1 MFINSDFSDLLRLLD
16 ANGVRYLVVGGYAVV
31 QYAEPR
37 YTRSG
42 QEQPMNA
49 KRWCYLL
56 TGLLVIAI
64 LGSVSRTAFAQAI
77 TTRQTPDGT
86 PVTGLI
92 QWQKDGVPVATA
104 LGNQRRPQI
113 VTDGAGGAIV
123 LWEDF
128 RPYWVPDM
136 PADLYAQRVS
146 ADGQPLWQ
154 PDGVPVAVPGNQ
166 FMPQLISDGAGGA
179 IATWLDDRT
188 GQWQIYAQR
197 ISAAG
202 ALLWGMDGIRL
213 TGGANELGSP
223 MITSDQAEGAI
234 ITWADYGDRQGVWPI
249 VRVQRLRADGALA
262 WGTGGSTVTYP
273 WRGQFAPQITSD
285 GNGGAIV
292 AWAGDC
298 GIWSGLCVQ
307 RLHGDGAL
315 VWGRSGLLLSVSNL
329 PGDPQIQLWPDGAG
343 GATVV
348 WVDIRHLNADIYAQ
362 RVTAQGSAAWPGGG
376 VPVIIADGDQGDP
389 LVIDDRQDG
398 VIVSWYDARTEET
411 KRGIYVQHLDT
422 NGRAIWNP
430 SGVPVTVWASS
441 NLSETAKSSAS
452 SSYYYDYF
460 YDMTGDGAGGAL
472 ITWWG
477 SMKVNNTT
485 RLGGIWL
492 QRVVAEGTKVW
503 GSLGVLVQPD
513 PDYKGVSAP
522 RLLNDRRGG
531 AIVVWEDN
539 RRWYKT
545 DEYDIYAQRVVE
557 GAYRCYL
564 PMMNR

>member
-1 MFINSDFSDLLRLLD
+1 
-16 ANGVRYLVVGGYAVV
+16 
-31 QYAEPR
+31 
-37 YTRSG
+37 
-42 QEQPMNA
+42 MNA

-56 TGLLVIAI
+56 IGLLVIAV
-64 LGSVSRTAFAQAI
+64 LGSVSKTVFAQAI
-77 TTRQTPDGT
+77 TIVQTSVGT

-92 QWQKDGVPVATA
+92 QWQRDGVPLATA

-113 VTDGAGGAIV
+113 VADGAAGAIV
-123 LWEDF
+123 LWEDH
-128 RPYWVPDM
+128 RPYWNPDA

-154 PDGVPVAVPGNQ
+154 LDGVPVAALGDQ
-166 FMPQLISDGAGGA
+166 FEPQLISDGAGGA
-179 IATWLDDRT
+179 IVTWLDDRT

-197 ISAAG
+197 ITAAG
-202 ALLWGMDGIRL
+202 VLLWGTDGVQL
-213 TGGANELGSP
+213 TSGASELGPP

-262 WGTGGSTVTYP
+262 WATGGITVTYP

-307 RLHGDGAL
+307 RLQSDGAL
-315 VWGRSGLLLSVSNL
+315 VWGRSGLLLSISNH
-329 PGDPQIQLWPDGAG
+329 PRYPKIRLWPDGAG

-362 RVTAQGSAAWPGGG
+362 RVIAEGSAAWPGGG

-422 NGRAIWNP
+422 NGRATWSP
-430 SGVPVTVWASS
+430 SGVPVTVWASP
-441 NLSETAKSSAS
+441 NLSETANSFLS
-452 SSYYYDYF
+452 SSYYYD
-460 YDMTGDGAGGAL
+460 MAGDGAGGAL

-485 RLGGIWL
+485 WLGGIWL

-503 GSLGVLVQPD
+503 GSLGALVQPD

-522 RLLNDRRGG
+522 RLLNDRLGG